1 MIHFQVVPKTVVQK
15 YLVVW
20 LGPLFFL
27 FWAAS
32 VNLCWSLLK
41 AMHELEAQCLEHKK
55 KTQHSG
61 KKQKTCFRCWI
72 FNKSM
77 TSVHFLF
84 LEHWQRSSTSRAYIR
99 SDMSASSQDQLRH
112 SFGFRSFG
120 CSAHNVELVDR
131 TTLRVTGSLITF
143 KFHLSRSWLFCM
155 RGVVSC
161 FRNLRKQNVW
171 ERPACWVMFLPLATL
186 NDPTPI
192 LCSVST
198 AFGFSQIIPLPTQRL
213 RLPLDHF
220 GPTPRA
226 FWPATKSH
234 RPRGPHIS
242 PVKVAN
248 LEVTGGWIQWNK
260 KRAFGDDKLGGV
272 APCKTTGLR
281 PICTHLF
288 SSDFKVTETR
298 KTTLYIQYMK
308 IGIDSAQRPN
318 GPKHPG
324 FGRGLHCFQG
334 RSFSFLQES
343 GLGRRVVTSDSR
355 IININR
361 CRVSYTL
368 WQCIFEYVYKK

>member
-1 MIHFQVVPKTVVQK
+1 MF
-15 YLVVW
+15 
-20 LGPLFFL
+20 G
-27 FWAAS
+27 
-32 VNLCWSLLK
+32 
-41 AMHELEAQCLEHKK
+41 AQEK
-55 KTQHSG
+55 
-61 KKQKTCFRCWI
+61 KTCFRCWI

-77 TSVHFLF
+77 TSVHFFFWSIGKGHQPRGLTYGATC
-84 LEHWQRSSTSRAYIR
+84 LHLLKTSS
-99 SDMSASSQDQLRH
+99 D

-120 CSAHNVELVDR
+120 CSAQNVELVDR

-161 FRNLRKQNVW
+161 FRNLRKRNVW

-288 SSDFKVTETR
+288 FQILMSQKPGKPLGTYNTWR
-298 KTTLYIQYMK
+298 LAWIQP
-308 IGIDSAQRPN
+308 QRPN

-324 FGRGLHCFQG
+324 FGRRPSLLP
-334 RSFSFLQES
+334 RLQ
-343 GLGRRVVTSDSR
+343 LQLPPRVGPR
-355 IININR
+355 
-361 CRVSYTL
+361 
-368 WQCIFEYVYKK
+368 